1 MRAGCAASIRRCR
14 RPLSAPPLVTRGS
27 AAKIF
32 FVSLVSLVVPLL
44 TGVRSGAQT
53 LPSSPLV
60 FADGH
65 VTIGGDVSASFGSDD
80 GSREHPGFFNFTD
93 YEHSALRT
101 LRIDVS
107 AIVKGGDRLSVVG
120 EMRTENFDRPEAYA
134 LYLRVRPWPTR
145 NFDVQAGRIPPT
157 FGAFTRRTYPT
168 DNPLIGYPLAYQ
180 YLTSLRPDALP
191 ASAAELLTKR
201 GLGWL
206 DQFSIPTGVKPE
218 RGVPLVSAFRWDT
231 GVQAHGGSQLN
242 LISAAASISAGTV
255 SNPLVIDDNSRPQIA
270 GRIEVRPVTGLVA
283 GASAARGPFVT
294 DEAARAAAGDGHD
307 HEFTQ
312 QALGGDVEYS
322 RDYYLLRFE
331 TIVSDWRLPI
341 VRAPELKL
349 PLRAVSTSAEGRYK
363 FAPGVYAAARFDHL
377 GFSTITGSPAQGTLP
392 WDAPTTR
399 VEIGGGWSV
408 QRNLLFKVSFQRN
421 TRDGG
426 PLLRVANLGACQV
439 VYWW

>member
-1 MRAGCAASIRRCR
+1 MR
-14 RPLSAPPLVTRGS
+14 TGS
-27 AAKIF
+27 AARTTKSL
-32 FVSLVSLVVPLL
+32 FVSFVVPV
-44 TGVRSGAQT
+44 TGASAGAQT
-53 LPSSPLV
+53 LPSSPIV

-65 VTIGGDVSASFGSDD
+65 VTIGGDVSASVGTDD
-80 GSREHPGFFNFTD
+80 GSRERPGFFNFTD

-107 AIVKGGDRLSVVG
+107 GTVKGGERFTIVG
-120 EMRTENFDRPEAYA
+120 EMRTENFDRPQAYA
-134 LYLRVRPWPTR
+134 LYLRVRPWPAR

-157 FGAFTRRTYPT
+157 FGAFARRTYPT

-191 ASAAELLTKR
+191 ASAAELLSKR

-206 DQFSIPTGVKPE
+206 DQFSIPAGTRPE

-231 GVQAHGGSQLN
+231 GVQVHGGSELN

-255 SNPLVIDDNSRPQIA
+255 SNPLVSDDNSRPQIA
-270 GRIEVRPVTGLVA
+270 GRIEIRPLTGLVA

-294 DEAARAAAGDGHD
+294 EAAARAAAGDGHD
-307 HEFTQ
+307 REFTQ

-322 RDYYLLRFE
+322 RGYYLVRFE

-349 PLRAVSTSAEGRYK
+349 PLRAVSTSVEGRYK
-363 FAPGVYAAARFDHL
+363 LAPGLYAAARFDHL
-377 GFSTITGSPAQGTLP
+377 GFSTLTGSPAQGTLP

-408 QRNLLFKVSFQRN
+408 QRNLVFKLSYQRN

-426 PLLRVANLGACQV
+426 PLLRVANLGAAQV

>member
-1 MRAGCAASIRRCR
+1 
-14 RPLSAPPLVTRGS
+14 
-27 AAKIF
+27 
-32 FVSLVSLVVPLL
+32 
-44 TGVRSGAQT
+44 
-53 LPSSPLV
+53 
-60 FADGH
+60 
-65 VTIGGDVSASFGSDD
+65 
-80 GSREHPGFFNFTD
+80 
-93 YEHSALRT
+93 
-101 LRIDVS
+101 
-107 AIVKGGDRLSVVG
+107 
-120 EMRTENFDRPEAYA
+120 MRTENFDRPQAYA
-134 LYLRVRPWPTR
+134 LYLRVRPWPAR

-157 FGAFTRRTYPT
+157 FGAFARRTYPT

-191 ASAAELLTKR
+191 ASAAELLSKR

-206 DQFSIPTGVKPE
+206 DQFSIPAGTRPE

-231 GVQAHGGSQLN
+231 GVQVHGGSELN

-255 SNPLVIDDNSRPQIA
+255 SNPLVSDDNSRPQIA
-270 GRIEVRPVTGLVA
+270 GRIEIRPLTGLVA

-294 DEAARAAAGDGHD
+294 EAAARAAAGDGHD
-307 HEFTQ
+307 REFTQ

-322 RDYYLLRFE
+322 RGYYLLRFE

-349 PLRAVSTSAEGRYK
+349 PLRAVSTSIEGRYK
-363 FAPGVYAAARFDHL
+363 LAPGVYAAARFDHL
-377 GFSTITGSPAQGTLP
+377 GFSTLTGSPAQGTLP

-408 QRNLLFKVSFQRN
+408 QRNLLFKLSYQRN

-426 PLLRVANLGACQV
+426 PLLRVANLGAAQV